1 MFTIWSF
8 TYLCF
13 GHHKLSR
20 GEVEAFTITI
30 INLMIKNLLSMLGE
44 NVAIICIERSGPLPL
59 SRCVSRVRVV
69 ISSNLE
75 HCPMSMETTPFVQR
89 GFPCCSVFFSSI
101 QVRVNSPAPSAP
113 TSHLAATSYLRRSQ
127 SAVVGSRESE
137 ERGEERARREEKR
150 REGDPLEEV
159 RLFRKEHIQNDL

>member
-69 ISSNLE
+69 ISSYRLV
-75 HCPMSMETTPFVQR
+75 HRHGTFV
-89 GFPCCSVFFSSI
+89 
-101 QVRVNSPAPSAP
+101 
-113 TSHLAATSYLRRSQ
+113 
-127 SAVVGSRESE
+127 
-137 ERGEERARREEKR
+137 
-150 REGDPLEEV
+150 
-159 RLFRKEHIQNDL
+159 

>member
-75 HCPMSMETTPFVQR
+75 HCPMSIETTHFGQNR
-89 GFPCCSVFFSSI
+89 FPCCSVMFSI
-101 QVRVNSPAPSAP
+101 QVRVNSPSPAAP
-113 TSHLAATSYLRRSQ
+113 TSQLAATSHLRRSQ